1 MIIRDIE
8 NMYVHCE
15 HKYDKDFSDLN
26 VGDLHSHLDILEII
40 YVIKGNHDYMIES
53 NIYIQ
58 LKRGIYLYSDLMS
71 CTERAERMERI
82 MNV

>member
-40 YVIKGNHDYMIES
+40 YVIKGNHDYMIEQFYV
-53 NIYIQ
+53 I
-58 LKRGIYLYSDLMS
+58 
-71 CTERAERMERI
+71 
-82 MNV
+82 

>member
-15 HKYDKDFSDLN
+15 HKYDKGFSDLN

-53 NIYIQ
+53 NIYPAE
-58 LKRGIYLYSDLMS
+58 KVIYLYSDLMS
-71 CTERAERMERI
+71 CTQRAERMERI